1 MTAQRPHVV
10 VLAGPNG
17 AGKSTA
23 APTLLR
29 GRLGVTEFVNADT
42 IARGLSGFS
51 PEQAAFDAGRVM
63 LMRLD
68 RLATQRRSFAFETT
82 LASRTFAPR
91 LKEWI
96 GGGYAFHLVYLWLP
110 SADFALARVR
120 ERVYLGGHDVPEDTV
135 RRRYS
140 RGLAN
145 FFTLYMPLTTTW
157 RFYDNSG
164 RRSRLIAH
172 GKGRTQVIV
181 VHDTLWQQVTEVQHG
196 GERTRSY

>member
-63 LMRLD
+63 LMRLH
-68 RLATQRRSFAFETT
+68 RLATQRRILLLLHRSKVGVKIEKQHAQ
-82 LASRTFAPR
+82 RP
-91 LKEWI
+91 
-96 GGGYAFHLVYLWLP
+96 LV
-110 SADFALARVR
+110 SK
-120 ERVYLGGHDVPEDTV
+120 H
-135 RRRYS
+135 
-140 RGLAN
+140 
-145 FFTLYMPLTTTW
+145 
-157 RFYDNSG
+157 
-164 RRSRLIAH
+164 
-172 GKGRTQVIV
+172 KG
-181 VHDTLWQQVTEVQHG
+181 
-196 GERTRSY
+196 

>member
-1 MTAQRPHVV
+1 MTVQRPHVV

-51 PEQAAFDAGRVM
+51 PEHAAFDAGRIM
-63 LMRLD
+63 LAPLRS
-68 RLATQRRSFAFETT
+68 LATQRRTFAFETT

-96 GGGYAFHLVYLWLP
+96 DSGYMFHLICFWLP
-110 SADFALARVR
+110 NADFATARVH
-120 ERVYLGGHDVPEDTV
+120 ERVRLGGHNVPEETV
-135 RRRYS
+135 HRRYV

-145 FFTLYMPLTTTW
+145 TLYMPLATTW
-157 RFYDNSG
+157 RFHDNSG
-164 RRSRLIAH
+164 RRSRLVAH
-172 GKGRTQVIV
+172 GKGGAQIITVNE
-181 VHDTLWQQVTEVQHG
+181 TLWQQITG
-196 GERTRSY
+196 DYYGRDRT

>member
-1 MTAQRPHVV
+1 MTAQRLHVV

-42 IARGLSGFS
+42 IAQGLSAFS
-51 PEQAAFDAGRVM
+51 PDQAAFEAGRVM
-63 LMRLD
+63 LARL
-68 RLATQRRSFAFETT
+68 RYLATQRRSFAFETT

-96 GGGYAFHLVYLWLP
+96 DNGYAFHLVYFWLP
-110 SADFALARVR
+110 NSDFALARVR
-120 ERVYLGGHDVPEDTV
+120 ERVQLGGHDVPEATI
-135 RRRYS
+135 RRRYQ

-145 FFTLYMPLTTTW
+145 FFQLYLPLATTW
-157 RFYDNSG
+157 RFYDNSSY
-164 RRSRLIAH
+164 RPRLIAR
-172 GKGRTQVIV
+172 GQGQERLVIIDKMLWTHIGEDH
-181 VHDTLWQQVTEVQHG
+181 HD
-196 GERTRSY
+196 

>member
-1 MTAQRPHVV
+1 MCDAI
-10 VLAGPNG
+10 AGE
-17 AGKSTA
+17 S
-23 APTLLR
+23 
-29 GRLGVTEFVNADT
+29 
-42 IARGLSGFS
+42 IARGLSSFS

-68 RLATQRRSFAFETT
+68 RLARQRRSFAFETT

-96 GGGYAFHLVYLWLP
+96 GGGYVFHPVYLWLP
-110 SADFALARVR
+110 SADFALARMR
-120 ERVYLGGHDVPEDTV
+120 ERVRLGGHDVPEDTV

-145 FFTLYMPLTTTW
+145 FFTLYLPLTTTW

-164 RRSRLIAH
+164 RRSRLFAH

-181 VHDTLWQQVTEVQHG
+181 VHDTLWQQITEAQHG
-196 GERTRSY
+196 GERIRSH

>member
-1 MTAQRPHVV
+1 MTTPRPHVV

-23 APTLLR
+23 APTLLK

-42 IARGLSGFS
+42 IAQGLSAFS
-51 PEQAAFDAGRVM
+51 SDQAAFEAGRVM
-63 LMRLD
+63 LARL
-68 RLATQRRSFAFETT
+68 RSLATQRRSFAFETT

-91 LKEWI
+91 LTEWI
-96 GGGYAFHLVYLWLP
+96 DSGYVCHLIYFWLP

-120 ERVYLGGHDVPEDTV
+120 ERVQLGGHDVPAETV
-135 RRRYS
+135 RRRYT

-145 FFTLYMPLTTTW
+145 LFTLYMPLATTW
-157 RFYDNSG
+157 RCYDNSG

-172 GKGRTQVIV
+172 GKGKTHLVTID
-181 VHDTLWQQVTEVQHG
+181 DTLWQHITEDYEDG
-196 GERTRSY
+196 DRT

>member
-1 MTAQRPHVV
+1 MTTPRPHVV

-23 APTLLR
+23 APTLLK

-42 IARGLSGFS
+42 IAQGLSAFS
-51 PEQAAFDAGRVM
+51 PDQAAFEAGRVM
-63 LMRLD
+63 LARL
-68 RLATQRRSFAFETT
+68 RSLATQRRSFAFETT

-91 LKEWI
+91 LTEWI
-96 GGGYAFHLVYLWLP
+96 ASGYVFHLIYFWLP

-120 ERVYLGGHDVPEDTV
+120 ERVQLGGHDVPAETV
-135 RRRYS
+135 RRRYT

-145 FFTLYMPLTTTW
+145 FFTLYMPLATTW

-172 GKGRTQVIV
+172 GKSKAQLVTID
-181 VHDTLWQQVTEVQHG
+181 DTLWQHITEDYKDG
-196 GERTRSY
+196 DRTRSD